1 METYLLAHDLGTSG
15 NKAVLYKAD
24 GSLAASVLCEYP
36 TYYPNSGWVE
46 QNPQD
51 WWDAVCRSTRQ
62 LLRQSGIHPASIAA
76 VSFSGQMMGCLL
88 LDKEGIP
95 LRNMLIW
102 ADNRSSAE
110 EAWMIEQVGMAFGYK
125 ITGHRLSASYSAAK
139 LLWVKNHEPEI
150 YKKCYKMVHAKD
162 YMVYCLTGQLMTDFS
177 DASGTNLLDISRKE
191 WSQTLLD
198 AFEIPRH
205 ILPDLYPSAHQ
216 AGTVTK
222 EAAKATGLLEGTPV
236 ILGGGDGSCACVGAG
251 VVSEG
256 KAYNVL
262 GSSSWI
268 SMASRVPVYDPTM
281 RTFNWVHL
289 DPELY
294 TPCGTMQAAGYSYH
308 WYKDTLGTWESEQ
321 GKVLGTSA
329 YEVLNQAAAATVPG
343 AGGLVYLP
351 YLLGERSPRWNAN
364 ARGAM
369 VGMNITTGK
378 GELTRAVMEGVG
390 FNLKVILEALESQHP
405 IEELTLIGGGAQGA
419 LWLQILSDI
428 WQKKVV
434 VPQFLEEAT
443 SMGAAVCAGVGVG
456 IYKNFSVAEKI
467 NPVEKIILLRQEYK
481 QRYQELYEIFN
492 HAYEALVPV
501 YEQLSDYRKKFSE
514 GAPV

>member
-1 METYLLAHDLGTSG
+1 M
-15 NKAVLYKAD
+15 
-24 GSLAASVLCEYP
+24 
-36 TYYPNSGWVE
+36 
-46 QNPQD
+46 
-51 WWDAVCRSTRQ
+51 
-62 LLRQSGIHPASIAA
+62 
-76 VSFSGQMMGCLL
+76 
-88 LDKEGIP
+88 
-95 LRNMLIW
+95 
-102 ADNRSSAE
+102 
-110 EAWMIEQVGMAFGYK
+110 
-125 ITGHRLSASYSAAK
+125 
-139 LLWVKNHEPEI
+139 
-150 YKKCYKMVHAKD
+150 
-162 YMVYCLTGQLMTDFS
+162 
-177 DASGTNLLDISRKE
+177 
-191 WSQTLLD
+191 
-198 AFEIPRH
+198 
-205 ILPDLYPSAHQ
+205 
-216 AGTVTK
+216 
-222 EAAKATGLLEGTPV
+222 
-236 ILGGGDGSCACVGAG
+236 
-251 VVSEG
+251 
-256 KAYNVL
+256 
-262 GSSSWI
+262 
-268 SMASRVPVYDPTM
+268 
-281 RTFNWVHL
+281 

-467 NPVEKIILLRQEYK
+467 NPVEKIILPRQEYK